1 MLCQLETYFP
11 NLAQPESLSGIGM
24 HHTKARVAL
33 MHLLPLT
40 WIHLRALAC
49 IHFPN
54 ACASFFGWQTFN
66 AAVAWNLL
74 DKLCIAQKIALVS
87 MLLQMRPTTEDKE
100 TQTEESFIRTFG
112 KVGRSFNQGSKSK
125 AMCLFTPKECIACNG
140 SLWNLA
146 QDKQK
151 NCR

>member
-1 MLCQLETYFP
+1 
-11 NLAQPESLSGIGM
+11 M
-24 HHTKARVAL
+24 HVQA
-33 MHLLPLT
+33 
-40 WIHLRALAC
+40 
-49 IHFPN
+49 
-54 ACASFFGWQTFN
+54 FFGWQTFN